1 MQHNKNAEN
10 LFNVAVDAEDQYQ
23 LSEASEQQQA
33 AVRRQKKQESGMKSL
48 ISGRLATINN
58 AFRSRINPSVGAAA
72 ITNFY
77 RVMQLDQSGSSINN
91 PKNSNR
97 RLKPYDALRR
107 LSRTHADA
115 FTRINSLV
123 PVEAIVQSS
132 SPQFRRIVRDS
143 VIRKAKSLSE
153 HSEILSEEFQPPAM
167 IMLKRQAIRQFPDGQ
182 RVVLYTDTKYGLTF
196 TVPYDA
202 RGNGF
207 TSINIPGVPSSR
219 GVPYAMMSEETSA
232 LTLSSGDTIAI
243 DNKTENLLE
252 KVHSLLNEENK
263 SKMINMLIKDKE
275 SFDRIIKFA
284 SNYEENNADRVS
296 YK

>member
-1 MQHNKNAEN
+1 MRHTKNAEN
-10 LFNVAVDAEDQYQ
+10 LINVTVGTEDQYQ
-23 LSEASEQQQA
+23 LSEASEQQKK
-33 AVRRQKKQESGMKSL
+33 AVVQQKKQESGMKSL
-48 ISGRLATINN
+48 ISGRLSTINN

-77 RVMQLDQSGSSINN
+77 RVMQGTNN
-91 PKNSNR
+91 R
-97 RLKPYDALRR
+97 IKPYDAIRR
-107 LSRTHADA
+107 LSRTHADT

-219 GVPYAMMSEETSA
+219 GVPYAMMSEQTPT
-232 LTLSSGDTIAI
+232 LTLSSGETITI
-243 DNKTENLLE
+243 DKKTENLLE

-263 SKMINMLIKDKE
+263 SKMFNMLIKDKE
-275 SFDRIIKFA
+275 SFDHIIKFA